1 MGKSQ
6 RITPGLLRGFGQQ
19 SEDGGS
25 NRFPLSNSVAPVVN
39 LDRYDPF
46 ERISFGGQTD
56 TTLVN
61 EIPWFAVGSSRVP
74 LYFWPH
80 QRFAADA
87 STSAASMVWRIVTQ
101 MPAAGT
107 AVPITSV
114 AQPRLGTT
122 CFQGADL
129 IGAFGS
135 TIGNR
140 FVPDMQGL
148 LAAASSF
155 WSLDNEIIVP
165 VGQMLLV
172 YLLGV
177 LTFTQLPATGT
188 EIYFNINVSEIAA

>member
-56 TTLVN
+56 STLVN

-80 QRFAADA
+80 QRFSADA
-87 STSAASMVWRIVTQ
+87 STSGAGILWRIVTQ

-140 FVPDMQGL
+140 FGRDP
-148 LAAASSF
+148 LAAAGASF
-155 WSLDNEIIVP
+155 WCLDDEIIVP

-172 YLLGV
+172 YMLG
-177 LTFTQLPATGT
+177 LISFTQLPATGT
-188 EIYFNINVSEIAA
+188 EIFFNINVSEIAA